1 MRCPL
6 RVLAGSIN
14 EEESSVLERRA
25 MSATNPFPGMNPFLE
40 RHWGDIHHSIIQY
53 ARDQLSEQLPGA
65 LRARVEERVFLEDDS
80 GWTRNIYPDVR
91 IIERRRGDVSP
102 RTAMENDPEAGGV
115 AIEEPLILRV
125 HHEPFTEGFI
135 EIRDGESGN
144 RVITVIEILSPAN
157 KDGGKSTQEYRQ
169 KQQEMMAGDASLVEI
184 DLLRGGQRITLVPIG
199 NIPASHRTAYHA
211 CVHRGW
217 RGGEAE
223 FYRLPLQRRL
233 PRLKIP
239 LRQTDP
245 DAQLDLQALID
256 QAYRMG
262 RYDDIDYARA
272 LEPPLGAEDDAWTN
286 ELLKGI
292 GKR

>member
-1 MRCPL
+1 M
-6 RVLAGSIN
+6 
-14 EEESSVLERRA
+14 SVN
-25 MSATNPFPGMNPFLE
+25 NPFPGMNPFLE

-91 IIERRRGDVSP
+91 IIEQQRGKVTPS
-102 RTAMENDPEAGGV
+102 TALDSDPDSGGV

-125 HHEPFTEGFI
+125 HHEPLTEGFI

-144 RVITVIEILSPAN
+144 RVVTVIEILSPAN
-157 KDGGKSTQEYRQ
+157 KAGGKGTREYRQ
-169 KQQEMMAGDASLVEI
+169 KQEEMMASDASLVEI
-184 DLLRGGQRITLVPIG
+184 DLLRGGQRITLVPIE
-199 NIPASHRTAYHA
+199 NIPVSHRTAYHA

-223 FYRLPLQRRL
+223 FYRMPLQRRL

-245 DAQLDLQALID
+245 DALLDLQALID

-262 RYDDIDYARA
+262 RYDDIDFAKV
-272 LEPPLGAEDDAWTN
+272 LEPPLNAEDEAWTN